1 MKITTAYGIALDTPD
16 DLKLTLVWRNQY
28 FDLENALAGRT
39 SGFTLPATA
48 KNLNLLGFP
57 TIPTQGGGVMRSTMA
72 VTIQEG
78 VTQIQGIMY
87 AKQASRTEGV
97 QCVVTYGEVTE
108 LLRIKQAGNIG
119 EYMNF
124 ADKVDI
130 TATPTPVTPANF
142 NYAEYDNSVSGNFT
156 SLRMPT
162 VKLDYLLQSCANH
175 FNVGCDIVTDAA
187 IVCNTL
193 NKGDVIGTGSYLYNT
208 YNIASINTYV
218 KQCRVTAVDV
228 VGTQRTLWGLR
239 FLRPCVINFSGA
251 NPWTKVSGVFPSGV
265 WSQGIKILRQPAVLL
280 DTDPNITI
288 LYPFATDYGDWL
300 QSGQTYSED
309 QYIDVEWEVKAGDV
323 ALFYQENV
331 NYTTTEMRYYSLRAN
346 QNINVTINIKDSGG
360 VVGAEYFLQPN
371 LPKCNY
377 LDLLRMAAVWDGG
390 TLIYEGGRFETGR
403 YNFDTANARNLH
415 PIDAEVVYRCEV
427 GDFAQENTLK
437 FDSNDEVSSETKAYT
452 EAAYYIS
459 NTLLEKTKELFTFKF
474 SQANISP
481 IDNSKWA
488 QVQCVKIEAD
498 GTLSL
503 AGMSK
508 AVICGV
514 AKLGIFPF
522 YEVLRVTSLPTNQ
535 TLQDIC
541 TLATSAEMHVQQDI
555 SEFMSIDRNTAY
567 YYAGCYWCV
576 REAQWSDG
584 VTKLKLQR
592 YR

>member
-218 KQCRVTAVDV
+218 KQCRVTVIDV

-427 GDFAQENTLK
+427 GDFAQESTLK

-508 AVICGV
+508 AVICEV
-514 AKLGIFPF
+514 TRPF
-522 YEVLRVTSLPTNQ
+522 GTYEMLQVISLPTNQ

-541 TLATSAEMHVQQDI
+541 TLATSAEMHVLQDI

>member
-16 DLKLTLVWRNQY
+16 DLKITLVWRNQY
-28 FDLENALAGRT
+28 FDFENALAGRT

-130 TATPTPVTPANF
+130 TATPTPVTPAHFNF
-142 NYAEYDNSVSGNFT
+142 AEYDNSVSGDFT

-162 VKLDYLLQSCANH
+162 VKLDYLLQSCATH
-175 FNVGCDIVTDAA
+175 FNVGCDIVTNAA

-193 NKGDVIGTGSYLYNT
+193 NKGDVIGTGSYVYNT

-218 KQCRVTAVDV
+218 KQCRVAVIDV

-239 FLRPCVINFSGA
+239 FLRPCVINFAGA
-251 NPWTKVSGVFPSGV
+251 NPWTKVSGAFPSGV
-265 WSQGIKILRQPAVLL
+265 WSQGIKILRQPAVLSDL
-280 DTDPNITI
+280 GSPTI
-288 LYPFATDYGDWL
+288 LYPFTTDYGDWL

-323 ALFYQENV
+323 ALFFQENIS
-331 NYTTTEMRYYSLRAN
+331 YTTAGMRYYYLFAN

-371 LPKCNY
+371 LPKCGY
-377 LDLLRMAAVWDGG
+377 LDLLRMAAVWNGG
-390 TLIYEGGRFETGR
+390 TLVYEGGRFKTGQ
-403 YNFDTANARNLH
+403 YNFDTANAMNLH
-415 PIDAEVVYRCEV
+415 PIDAEVTYRCEV
-427 GDFAQENTLK
+427 GDFAQENTLT

-452 EAAYYIS
+452 EATYYIS

-481 IDNSKWA
+481 INSSKVA

-498 GTLSL
+498 GTISL

-508 AVICGV
+508 AVICTV
-514 AKLGIFPF
+514 ARPF
-522 YEVLRVTSLPTNQ
+522 NTDEVLHVTSLPVNAV
-535 TLQDIC
+535 LQDIC
-541 TLATSAEMHVQQDI
+541 TLATSAEMHVLQDI

>member
-1 MKITTAYGIALDTPD
+1 MKITTAYGIALDTPE
-16 DLKLTLVWRNQY
+16 DLNITLVWRNQY

-57 TIPTQGGGVMRSTMA
+57 TVPTQGGGVMRSTMA
-72 VTIQEG
+72 VTLQEG

-119 EYMNF
+119 EYMTF

-130 TATPTPVTPANF
+130 TAIPSPVTPANF

-175 FNVGCDIVTDAA
+175 FNVGCDIVTNAA

-193 NKGDVIGTGSYLYNT
+193 NKGDIIGSGSYVYNT
-208 YNIASINTYV
+208 YTIGSINTYV
-218 KQCRVTAVDV
+218 KGCRVTAVDV
-228 VGTQRTLWGLR
+228 VGTQRTMYGLR

-251 NPWTKVSGVFPSGV
+251 NPWTKASGVFPSGV

-280 DTDPNITI
+280 DTDNFT
-288 LYPFATDYGDWL
+288 LLTPFATDYGDWL

-323 ALFYQENV
+323 ALFFQENV
-331 NYTTTEMRYYSLRAN
+331 NYTTAEMRYYSLRAN
-346 QNINVTINIKDSGG
+346 ENLNVTINVKDSGG

-371 LPKCNY
+371 LPKCGY
-377 LDLLRMAAVWDGG
+377 LDLLRMAAVWTGG
-390 TLIYEGGRFETGR
+390 TLIYDGGRFETGL
-403 YNFDTANARNLH
+403 YNFDTANAQNLH

-427 GDFAQENTLK
+427 GDFAQVNTLT
-437 FDSNDEVSSETKAYT
+437 FDSNDEVSEETKAYT

-481 IDNSKWA
+481 INSSKVA
-488 QVQCVKIEAD
+488 QVNCVKIEPD

-508 AVICGV
+508 AVICEV
-514 AKLGIFPF
+514 TIPF
-522 YEVLRVTSLPTNQ
+522 GTSEMLQVISLPTNQ

-584 VTKLKLQR
+584 VTKLNLQR

>member
-16 DLKLTLVWRNQY
+16 DLKITLVWRNQY

-218 KQCRVTAVDV
+218 KQCRVTVIDV

-427 GDFAQENTLK
+427 GDFAQESTLK

-508 AVICGV
+508 AVICEV
-514 AKLGIFPF
+514 TRPF
-522 YEVLRVTSLPTNQ
+522 GTYEMLQVISLPTNQ

-541 TLATSAEMHVQQDI
+541 TLATSAEMHVLQDI

>member
-16 DLKLTLVWRNQY
+16 DLKITLVWRNQY

-218 KQCRVTAVDV
+218 KQCRVTVIDV

-427 GDFAQENTLK
+427 GDFAQENNLT

-508 AVICGV
+508 AVICEV
-514 AKLGIFPF
+514 TRPF
-522 YEVLRVTSLPTNQ
+522 GTYEMLQVISLPTNQ

-541 TLATSAEMHVQQDI
+541 TLATSAEMHVLQDI

>member
-16 DLKLTLVWRNQY
+16 DLKITLVWRNQY

-39 SGFTLPATA
+39 SGFTLPPTA

-57 TIPTQGGGVMRSTMA
+57 TIPTRGGGVMRGTMA
-72 VTIQEG
+72 VTLQEG
-78 VTQIQGIMY
+78 VTQISGIMY

-108 LLRIKQAGNIG
+108 LIRIKQAGNIG

-130 TATPTPVTPANF
+130 SATPTPVTPANF
-142 NYAEYDNSVSGNFT
+142 NFAEYDNSVSGDFT

-162 VKLDYLLQSCANH
+162 VKLDYLLQQCANH

-193 NKGDVIGTGSYLYNT
+193 NKGDIIGSGSYSYNT
-208 YNIASINTYV
+208 YNIAGINTYV
-218 KQCRVTAVDV
+218 KQCKVAVIDVT
-228 VGTQRTLWGLR
+228 GIQRTLWGLR
-239 FLRPCVINFSGA
+239 FLRPCVINISGA
-251 NPWTKVSGVFPSGV
+251 NPWTKASGAFPSGV
-265 WSQGIKILRQPAVLL
+265 WSQGVKILRQPTVLL
-280 DTDPNITI
+280 DMGSLTE
-288 LYPFATDYGDWL
+288 LYPFTTDYGDWL

-309 QYIDVEWEVKAGDV
+309 QNIIVDWDVKAGDV

-331 NYTTTEMRYYSLRAN
+331 NYTPAEMRYYSLRAN

-390 TLIYEGGRFETGR
+390 TLVYEGGRFETGR

-427 GDFAQENTLK
+427 GDFAQENDLT

-459 NTLLEKTKELFTFKF
+459 NTLLEKTKELFAFKF

-481 IDNSKWA
+481 IDSRKWA

-508 AVICGV
+508 AVICAV
-514 AKLGIFPF
+514 TRPYNT
-522 YEVLRVTSLPTNQ
+522 YEVLQVTSLPTNQ

>member
-1 MKITTAYGIALDTPD
+1 MIITTAYGIALDTPD
-16 DLKLTLVWRNQY
+16 DLKITLVWRNQY

-39 SGFTLPATA
+39 SGFTLPPTA

-57 TIPTQGGGVMRSTMA
+57 TVPTQGGGVMRSTMA

-119 EYMNF
+119 EYMTF

-130 TATPTPVTPANF
+130 TATPSPVTPANF
-142 NYAEYDNSVSGNFT
+142 NFAEYDNSVSGNFT

-193 NKGDVIGTGSYLYNT
+193 NKGDIIGSGSYSYNT
-208 YNIASINTYV
+208 YNIAGINTYV
-218 KQCRVTAVDV
+218 KQCKVAVIDV

-251 NPWTKVSGVFPSGV
+251 NPWTKASGAFPSGV
-265 WSQGIKILRQPAVLL
+265 WSQGVKILRQPTVLSDMGSL
-280 DTDPNITI
+280 TV
-288 LYPFATDYGDWL
+288 LYPITTDYGDWL

-309 QYIDVEWEVKAGDV
+309 QNIDVDWEVKAGDV
-323 ALFYQENV
+323 ALFYQENIG
-331 NYTTTEMRYYSLRAN
+331 YTTAEMRYYYLLAN
-346 QNINVTINIKDSGG
+346 KNINVTINIKDSGG

-371 LPKCNY
+371 RPKCND
-377 LDLLRMAAVWDGG
+377 LDLLRMAAVWTGG
-390 TLIYEGGRFETGR
+390 TLVYEGGRFKTGQ

-459 NTLLEKTKELFTFKF
+459 NTLLEKIKELFTFKF

-481 IDNSKWA
+481 INDRKVA
-488 QVQCVKIEAD
+488 QIQCVKIEAD

-508 AVICGV
+508 AVICEV
-514 AKLGIFPF
+514 TKLGVFPF
-522 YEVLRVTSLPTNQ
+522 YEVLQVTSLPTNQ

-541 TLATSAEMHVQQDI
+541 TLATSAEMHVLQDI
-555 SEFMSIDRNTAY
+555 SEFMDIDRNTAY

>member
-16 DLKLTLVWRNQY
+16 DLKITLVWRNQY

-218 KQCRVTAVDV
+218 KQCRVTVIDV

-427 GDFAQENTLK
+427 GDFAQESTLK

-508 AVICGV
+508 AVICEV
-514 AKLGIFPF
+514 TRPF
-522 YEVLRVTSLPTNQ
+522 GTYEMLQVISLPTNQ

>member
-1 MKITTAYGIALDTPD
+1 MIITTAYGIALDTPD
-16 DLKLTLVWRNQY
+16 DLKITLVWRNQY
-28 FDLENALAGRT
+28 FDFENALTGRT
-39 SGFTLPATA
+39 SGFTLPPTA

-57 TIPTQGGGVMRSTMA
+57 TVPTQGGGVMRGTMA
-72 VTIQEG
+72 VTLQEG
-78 VTQIQGIMY
+78 VTQISGIMY

-108 LLRIKQAGNIG
+108 LIRIKQAGNIG

-142 NYAEYDNSVSGNFT
+142 NFAEYDNGVSGNFT

-162 VKLDYLLQSCANH
+162 VKFDYLLQQCANH

-193 NKGDVIGTGSYLYNT
+193 NKGDIIGSGSYSYNT

-218 KQCRVTAVDV
+218 KQCKVAAIDV

-251 NPWTKVSGVFPSGV
+251 NPWTKASGAFPSGV

-280 DTDPNITI
+280 DLGSPTI

-309 QYIDVEWEVKAGDV
+309 QNINVDWEVKAGDV
-323 ALFYQENV
+323 ALFYQENIG
-331 NYTTTEMRYYSLRAN
+331 YTTAGMRYYYLLAN
-346 QNINVTINIKDSGG
+346 QNINVTINVKDSGG

-377 LDLLRMAAVWDGG
+377 LDLLRMAAVWTGG
-390 TLIYEGGRFETGR
+390 TLVYEGGRFKTGQ

-437 FDSNDEVSSETKAYT
+437 FDSNDEVSSETKGYT

-459 NTLLEKTKELFTFKF
+459 NTLLEKTKELFAFKF

-481 IDNSKWA
+481 IDNRKWA

-508 AVICGV
+508 AVICAV
-514 AKLGIFPF
+514 TRPYNA

-535 TLQDIC
+535 TLQNIC

-555 SEFMSIDRNTAY
+555 SEFMDIDRNTAY